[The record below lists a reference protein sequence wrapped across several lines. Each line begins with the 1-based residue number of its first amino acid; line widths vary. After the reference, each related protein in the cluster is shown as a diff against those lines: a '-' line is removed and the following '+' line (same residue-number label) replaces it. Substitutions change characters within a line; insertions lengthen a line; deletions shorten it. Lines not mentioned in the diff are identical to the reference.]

1 MRNEDD
7 ISLKYEDDISLKYED
22 NISTLNEDE
31 DDNYYSP
38 ASDTVKQAFMF
49 FQVVRVFLKIASLDL
64 CQNCN

>member
-7 ISLKYEDDISLKYED
+7 ISLKYEDD
-22 NISTLNEDE
+22 ISTLNEDE

-49 FQVVRVFLKIASLDL
+49 FQVVRQLLYHFRAWFMSEL
-64 CQNCN
+64 

>member
-7 ISLKYEDDISLKYED
+7 ISLKYVDD
-22 NISTLNEDE
+22 ISTLNEDE

-49 FQVVRVFLKIASLDL
+49 FQVVRVFLKIESLDL
-64 CQNCN
+64 CQNFN

>member
-7 ISLKYEDDISLKYED
+7 ISLKYEDD
-22 NISTLNEDE
+22 ISTLNEDE

-49 FQVVRVFLKIASLDL
+49 FQVVRQLLNHFRAWFMSEL
-64 CQNCN
+64 